1 MSAPCRGAGAK
12 RQAAAS
18 SVKISRKGAKEGK
31 RISHQDTKDQR
42 GRLFPGVLNG
52 LAGSGFLDRLRRIR
66 RRTAHATTLCLSMR
80 FVPAPSS
87 APSVEHR
94 RQDVS
99 RVGKWVVVTV
109 LSCWTTNQ

>member
-31 RISHQDTKDQR
+31 RISHKDTKAQR

-52 LAGSGFLDRLRRIR
+52 LARSAFLDRLRRIR
-66 RRTAHATTLCLSMR
+66 RRTAHATSLCLCVR
-80 FVPAPSS
+80 YVFAPSREIS
-87 APSVEHR
+87 LEPR
-94 RQDVS
+94 RLTPARASPQS
-99 RVGKWVVVTV
+99 
-109 LSCWTTNQ
+109 